1 MSPVQEIN
9 NIEAQSLFEHR
20 EGKQENIK
28 IIINLNGFT
37 RIYFKP
43 EMQSL
48 KA

>member
-9 NIEAQSLFEHR
+9 NIEAYLSIEK
-20 EGKQENIK
+20 GKQENIK